1 MTKINVYNTEGTVVG
16 EMELSDQVFGIEP
29 NESVVHLVVKQ
40 QLANRRQGTA
50 KVKTR
55 SERRGGGRKPWR
67 QKGTGRARHGSIRA
81 AQWVGGGRIF
91 GPTPRDYSFSVP
103 KKVRR
108 LALKSVL
115 SDKAQSGSLIAL
127 EALQL
132 EEIKTKAMK
141 QILGKLPIEG
151 RVLIVTG
158 DNNQNV
164 VLSARNLPR
173 VETCQVNTLSVLD
186 ILKADVF
193 VATKDVLEKV
203 QEVYA

>member
-1 MTKINVYNTEGTVVG
+1 MTKINVYNIEGNVVG

-40 QLANRRQGTA
+40 QLAAKRQGTA

-67 QKGTGRARHGSIRA
+67 QKGTGRARQGSIRA

-91 GPTPRDYSFSVP
+91 GPEPRDYSFNVP

-115 SDKAQSGSLIAL
+115 SDKAQSGKLLAL
-127 EALQL
+127 DALAL
-132 EEIKTKAMK
+132 DEVKTKAMK
-141 QILGKLPIEG
+141 QVIDKLPLEG
-151 RVLIVTG
+151 NVLIVTEA
-158 DNNQNV
+158 DNRNV
-164 VLSARNLPR
+164 ILSARNLPN
-173 VETCQVNTLSVLD
+173 VHTCQVNTINVLD
-186 ILKADVF
+186 IIKADTLI
-193 VATKDVLEKV
+193 ASQAILEQV
-203 QEVYA
+203 QEAYA

>member
-1 MTKINVYNTEGTVVG
+1 MTKINVYNIEGTVVG
-16 EMELSDQVFGIEP
+16 EMGLSDQVFGIEP

>member
-1 MTKINVYNTEGTVVG
+1 MTKINVYNIEGTVVG

>member
-1 MTKINVYNTEGTVVG
+1 MTKINVYNIEGTVVG
-16 EMELSDQVFGIEP
+16 EMELSDLVFGVEP
-29 NESVVHLVVKQ
+29 NESAVHLVAKQ

-67 QKGTGRARHGSIRA
+67 QKGTGRARQGSIRA
-81 AQWVGGGRIF
+81 AQWKGGGRIF

-103 KKVRR
+103 KKIRR

-115 SDKAQSGSLIAL
+115 SDKAHSGNLIAL
-127 EALQL
+127 DALQL
-132 EEIKTKAMK
+132 DEIKTKTMK
-141 QILGKLPIEG
+141 QIIEKLPVQG
-151 RVLIVTG
+151 RVLLVTG
-158 DNNQNV
+158 EDSRNV

>member
-1 MTKINVYNTEGTVVG
+1 MTKINVYNIEGTVVG

-158 DNNQNV
+158 DNNQ
-164 VLSARNLPR
+164 
-173 VETCQVNTLSVLD
+173 TL
-186 ILKADVF
+186 
-193 VATKDVLEKV
+193 
-203 QEVYA
+203 Y